1 MEIDSAEER
10 YTRRDRAAR
19 LMRVATLLYHYL
31 PHGLTAREVA
41 RHVDVNVR
49 TAYRDLHAIE
59 RELGFPVWQ
68 EQGRWVIGTGDFLPP
83 LKLTPLEAVTLF
95 LSARMMARYAARK
108 DPHVLSAFG
117 KLADALPRSVARYV
131 HATMAVVADGCA
143 DSRYTRV
150 FETVANGWLEARKVR
165 IVYLRQEKERG
176 AETTRRV
183 VCPLYLEPNPSGHG
197 CYLIAFDELKQQ
209 KRIFKLERI
218 QQAELTS
225 ERFEPPDDVNAQA
238 PSSNSWMVSD
248 GDLTTV
254 RVLFHDLSAARR
266 AVENRWHVSQQQQ
279 VGSDGRV
286 EITFTIAGLLEI
298 TPWILSW
305 GDAIEVLE
313 PAELRQRVQATAESM
328 ARRYAPQ
335 PDETPPCTPEAPR
348 AA

>member
-1 MEIDSAEER
+1 MDIDSANER

-19 LMRVATLLYHYL
+19 LTRVATLLYHYL

-95 LSARMMARYAARK
+95 LSARMMARYADRK
-108 DPHVLSAFG
+108 DPHVLTAFS
-117 KLADALPRSVARYV
+117 KLADALPKSVARYV
-131 HATMAVVADGCA
+131 HATMASMTDGRADL
-143 DSRYTRV
+143 RYARV
-150 FETVANGWLEARKVR
+150 FETVANGWLEARKIR
-165 IVYLRQEKERG
+165 IVYQRQEKGGE
-176 AETTRRV
+176 AEKTRRV
-183 VCPLYLEPNPSGHG
+183 VRPLYMEPNAAGHG
-197 CYLIAFDELKQQ
+197 CYLIAYDELKQE

-218 QQAELTS
+218 RQAELMS
-225 ERFEPPDDVNAQA
+225 ERFEPPEDAEAQA
-238 PSSNSWMVSD
+238 PSSSSWMVSD
-248 GDLTTV
+248 GELTSV

-266 AVENRWHVSQQQQ
+266 AVENRWHTSQQEQ

-286 EITFTIAGLLEI
+286 EMTFTVAGLLEI

-305 GDAIEVLE
+305 GDAVEVLE
-313 PAELRQRVQATAESM
+313 PADLRQRVQATAESM
-328 ARRYAPQ
+328 ARRYAPH
-335 PDETPPCTPEAPR
+335 PGTP
-348 AA
+348 